1 MPESLFSDSWYR
13 VKQLMP
19 SLRAHADIG
28 RHSYRGEI
36 WYVLRDAASQR
47 FHRFTPAAHIVIGLM
62 NGERSIEEIWKLAAD
77 ELGDDAPTQDEMIQ
91 LLGQLHMA
99 DVLQCDVTPD
109 AAELFERG
117 QKQRAQKRKSRWLS
131 PFAIQIPL
139 LDPERFLTRSIPYL
153 KPLLGWFGALLWLAV
168 VPPAL
173 VLVGVH
179 WADLTNNLLDRLFAP
194 QNLLLIWLIFP
205 VLKVLHEFG
214 HGYAAKAFG
223 GEIHDMGIML
233 LVFTPVPYVD
243 ASSSWALTSRYRRAL
258 VGAGGMVVEIFLAA
272 LALYVWLAAEPG
284 VVRLAAYNVLIIGGA
299 TTLLFN
305 GNPLLRFDGY
315 YILSDLLE
323 IPNLRA
329 RSNRYLGYLLERHL
343 LRSPDVR
350 APHTAPGEPGWFVSY
365 SVAAFLYRMFVVVAI
380 LMWILD
386 WNLIVGLAL
395 GTFAAVGWFGV
406 PLYRIVKHLLSSPTL
421 RRMRGRALAVSG
433 GLVCALL
440 VAITLIPVPLR
451 TRAEGVVWIPE
462 EAFVRAGSTGFI
474 TRVVAEPGSRVEP
487 RDLLLE
493 IRDPMIET
501 DVTVNAARV
510 RELEARYTAE
520 NKRDQVAA
528 QIAKDELRYA
538 RRELARASERA
549 ANSEV
554 RSGASGS
561 FVIPRSEDLPGR
573 YVSKGQVLAHVVDLS
588 TIKIRAVIPQN
599 DIDLV
604 RQRTTNI
611 EVRMAERLSET
622 YPATVRRFVPR
633 ASEQLPS
640 VALGSGG
647 GGEVPVDPTDGQG
660 TRAVQS
666 MFELELELPAKVPL
680 LNAGGRVYV
689 RFDHGLEPLAT
700 QWYRRVRQLFLS
712 RFEV

>member
-1 MPESLFSDSWYR
+1 
-13 VKQLMP
+13 MP
-19 SLRAHADIG
+19 SLRDHADIG

-47 FHRFTPAAHIVIGLM
+47 FHRFTPAAHVVICLM
-62 NGERSIEEIWKLAAD
+62 NGERSIEEIWQLAAG

-117 QKQRAQKRKSRWLS
+117 QKQRRQKRKSRWLS

-139 LDPERFLTRSIPYL
+139 LDPERFLARTVDYV
-153 KPLLGWFGALLWLAV
+153 KPLMGWFGALLWLAV
-168 VPPAL
+168 VLPAL
-173 VLVGVH
+173 VLVAIH
-179 WADLTNNLLDRLFAP
+179 WSDLTNNLLDRLFAP

-223 GEIHDMGIML
+223 GEVHDMGIML

-243 ASSSWALTSRYRRAL
+243 ASSSWALTSRYHRAL

-272 LALYVWLAAEPG
+272 VAFYIWLAAEPG

-323 IPNLRA
+323 IPNLRM

-350 APHTAPGEPGWFVSY
+350 APHTAPGEPGWFVFY
-365 SVAAFLYRMFVVVAI
+365 SVAAFCYRMFVVVAI

-406 PLYRIVKHLLSSPTL
+406 PLYRIVKHLISSPTL
-421 RRMRGRALAVSG
+421 RRVRGRALAISG

-440 VAITLIPVPLR
+440 VVLVLIPVPLR

-474 TRVVAEPGSRVEP
+474 TRVVAEPGSRVDP
-487 RDLLLE
+487 SDLLLE
-493 IRDPMIET
+493 IHDPVIET
-501 DVTVNAARV
+501 DVAVNAARV
-510 RELEARYTAE
+510 RELEARYAAE

-528 QIAKDELRYA
+528 QITKDELHFA

-549 ANSEV
+549 ANAEV

-573 YVSKGQVLAHVVDLS
+573 YVSKGQVLAHVVDLDI
-588 TIKIRAVIPQN
+588 IKIRAVIPQD

-604 RQRTTNI
+604 RRRTVNI
-611 EVRMAERLSET
+611 QVRMAERLSET
-622 YPATVRRFVPR
+622 YPATVLRFVPS

-647 GGEVPVDPTDGQG
+647 GGEVPVDPTDAQG
-660 TRAVQS
+660 ARAVQS
-666 MFELELELPAKVPL
+666 MFELELELPAQVPL
-680 LNAGGRVYV
+680 VNAGGRVYV